1 MLLALHPFFISIFCN
16 RLYYFRMQIERFTV
30 GPFAENTYL
39 VTEKNKSLLIDP
51 GFFEEN
57 EYSAFRKKLEDL
69 SSGLMAVILTH
80 AHVDHVLG
88 LHSVLAEYDI
98 PVYLSDRDRY
108 LWDNFASQAQMFGLK
123 VDGFDFDP
131 QPIPITKNWTLGP
144 FSFEVRYT
152 PGHAPDHV
160 SLLSAGDRFA
170 IAGDALFKE
179 GIGRTDLYKGSF
191 EVLQQSIREQL
202 YTLPDDTV
210 VYPGHG
216 PETTI
221 GHEKKANPFVKM

>member
-1 MLLALHPFFISIFCN
+1 MRVHS
-16 RLYYFRMQIERFTV
+16 FTV

-39 VTEKNKSLLIDP
+39 LIENNSSLLIDP
-51 GFFEEN
+51 GFFEESEFN
-57 EYSAFRKKLEDL
+57 GFRRKLEEGSLEL
-69 SSGLMAVILTH
+69 SAVVLTH
-80 AHVDHVLG
+80 AHVDHILG
-88 LHSVLAEYDI
+88 LQRVLEDFDV

-108 LWDNFASQAQMFGLK
+108 LWKNSASQAKMFGLQME
-123 VDGFDFDP
+123 DFDFEP
-131 QPIPITKNWTLGP
+131 ETIPIQKNWQIGA
-144 FSFEVRYT
+144 FSFDIRYT

-160 SLLSAGDRFA
+160 SLYSGKDNLV

-191 EVLQQSIREQL
+191 EVLETSIREKL
-202 YTLPDDTV
+202 YTLPDETI

-221 GHEKKANPFVKM
+221 GHEKEANPFVKG